1 MEKRIRCNA
10 IAREAGRATGATRHE
25 RRLGSRALLG
35 RPRSRAI
42 GDGQSGSEPSRA
54 RLGIGSDRAAAREP
68 SNQDRCERAPA
79 RELWMR
85 CDRAPARERQKR
97 CDRAPAREHRGQ
109 QPIRG
114 QPGKFATERQRGS
127 SRAYG
132 PSPAPS
138 ALTTGLFAF
147 RGSVQLQARTA
158 RAVQLHARAAC
169 TARLCTLLHTG
180 DDLTCAR

>member
-1 MEKRIRCNA
+1 MEKRHRCHA
-10 IAREAGRATGATRHE
+10 IAREAGRATGATRHA

-68 SNQDRCERAPA
+68 SNQERCERAPA

-114 QPGKFATERQRGS
+114 QPGTFATERQRGS

-132 PSPAPS
+132 PSPAPCIWPVAG
-138 ALTTGLFAF
+138 ALGADDGPLCVPRQRPAASSN
-147 RGSVQLQARTA
+147 RSSGAAA
-158 RAVQLHARAAC
+158 RACGVQRA
-169 TARLCTLLHTG
+169 
-180 DDLTCAR
+180 